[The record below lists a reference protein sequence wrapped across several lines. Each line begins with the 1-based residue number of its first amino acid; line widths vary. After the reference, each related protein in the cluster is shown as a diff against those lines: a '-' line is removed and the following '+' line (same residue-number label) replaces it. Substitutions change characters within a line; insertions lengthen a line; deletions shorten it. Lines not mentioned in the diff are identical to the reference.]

1 MTDEPRILRPKA
13 RRPFELPSNDSS
25 QSSTPPSGEIANN
38 NGMDFLDVKNDLAAR
53 RTGSLLNLTS
63 STLLGIFS
71 PTAFE
76 SPRDE
81 DSPWDTQIHSSTD
94 LRYQPTSL
102 PQGAE
107 RRPAFA
113 RNHSR
118 RHPGDVY
125 VPLVLKSSL
134 LFVCG
139 VAYGTIMAH
148 LHENHWI
155 TPVKLELID
164 RSSYRYLGLWGIG
177 GVALAFVLPWLDTV
191 WGKSTS
197 VPGKGGNQNA
207 GNQTKS
213 GTRSSRWTL
222 AVRSIGAFVGIA
234 FAMVRDPSLMPLRY
248 PLLTSSIEE
257 TPLGIHYSAIRDSSP
272 RQPVP
277 LVPH

>member
-1 MTDEPRILRPKA
+1 MTEAPRILHPKA

-25 QSSTPPSGEIANN
+25 QPSTPPSGEISNN
-38 NGMDFLDVKNDLAAR
+38 AGMDLLDVKNDLAAK

-76 SPRDE
+76 GPRDE
-81 DSPWDTQIHSSTD
+81 DSPWDTQVHTPSERASAD
-94 LRYQPTSL
+94 LRYQPTSH
-102 PQGAE
+102 PAGTE
-107 RRPAFA
+107 RQRPSFA
-113 RNHSR
+113 RKHSR
-118 RHPGDVY
+118 RHAGDVY

-164 RSSYRYLGLWGIG
+164 GSSYRYLGLWGIG

-191 WGKSTS
+191 WEKSTN
-197 VPGKGGNQNA
+197 VPGKDRNLKA
-207 GNQTKS
+207 GNQKKS
-213 GTRSSRWTL
+213 DSRSSRWTL

-234 FAMVRDPSLMPLRY
+234 FALVSTYPSCSFRF
-248 PLLTSSIEE
+248 SS
-257 TPLGIHYSAIRDSSP
+257 D
-272 RQPVP
+272 
-277 LVPH
+277 